1 MCGCVY
7 MCIHAF
13 AMCVCWNEHV
23 YLGSVCVQS
32 VLTGMGMLEHGYRCG
47 CVYWYPGVHLG
58 VNS

>member
-1 MCGCVY
+1 M
-7 MCIHAF
+7 
-13 AMCVCWNEHV
+13 